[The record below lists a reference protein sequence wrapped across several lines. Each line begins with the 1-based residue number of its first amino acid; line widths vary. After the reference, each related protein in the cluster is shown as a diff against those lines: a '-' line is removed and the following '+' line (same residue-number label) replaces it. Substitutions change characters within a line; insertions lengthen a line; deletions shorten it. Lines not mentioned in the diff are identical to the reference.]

1 MQEEVKNYLS
11 LERFSLRHKYFAF
24 LDTGEYLADG
34 LFIKHQVAV
43 KFMQEYVRGDSPY
56 LMIFCRIKKQ
66 DEGAFLEALRELPNK
81 MLLCGYP
88 DYPAQCRDFME
99 KIENRRTKG
108 RMCSHGAGDSAAE
121 AEQA

>member
-11 LERFSLRHKYFAF
+11 LERFSLRHKCFAF

-34 LFIKHQVAV
+34 LFIKHQVAM
-43 KFMQEYVRGDSPY
+43 KFMQEYGRGDSPY
-56 LMIFCRIKKQ
+56 LMIFCRIKKR
-66 DEGAFLEALRELPNK
+66 DESAFLEALRELPNK

-88 DYPAQCRDFME
+88 DYPAQCHDFMD
-99 KIENRRTKG
+99 KIETHRTKE
-108 RMCSHGAGDSAAE
+108 RTCSHGEDDAAAK

>member
-11 LERFSLRHKYFAF
+11 LERFFLRHKYFAF
-24 LDTGEYLADG
+24 LDAGEYLADS
-34 LFIKHQVAV
+34 LFIKYQVTV
-43 KFMQEYVRGDSPY
+43 KFMQEYARDDSPY

-88 DYPAQCRDFME
+88 DYPAQCHDFME
-99 KIENRRTKG
+99 KIETHRTKE
-108 RMCSHGAGDSAAE
+108 RMCSHGADDSAAK